1 MKVKSKYVKL
11 NEPKK
16 DLPVIVDI
24 EFKYYKMNDVE
35 GHYVSM
41 LG

>member
-1 MKVKSKYVKL
+1 MKVKAKYVKL
-11 NEPKK
+11 NEPK

-41 LG
+41 IG